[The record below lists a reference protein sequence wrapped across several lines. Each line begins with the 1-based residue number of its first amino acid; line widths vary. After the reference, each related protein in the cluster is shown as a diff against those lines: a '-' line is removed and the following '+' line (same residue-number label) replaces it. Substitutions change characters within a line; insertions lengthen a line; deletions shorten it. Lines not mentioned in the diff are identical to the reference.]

1 MFALFIRKSCIS
13 FYIFLVFL
21 FSCNKNYPVFAIA
34 YSNTLNTKNYLAY
47 VAKINARQPVK
58 IACEGTSL
66 TYGQNQPGVLPG
78 INGAGQQRALY
89 QYPSALQITLQSEG
103 INANVINRSFPGDR
117 TIEGLTRWRDST
129 VADVCILE
137 YGTNDAFNFGGY
149 PSGSL
154 TIPAFTDSLSKIVK
168 RRLEQGA
175 WVIITSPPDLNP
187 PNLILDNYKAA
198 ILAVAKNY
206 DLRVFDVEK
215 SVVTGSSDYFDG
227 VHLTALAYQKWGID
241 IAPLLNYPHIIFF

>member
-1 MFALFIRKSCIS
+1 MFALFIRKSYAS
-13 FYIFLVFL
+13 LYVFLIFLV
-21 FSCNKNYPVFAIA
+21 SCNKNHPVFAIA
-34 YSNTLNTKNYLAY
+34 YGETLNSKNYLAY
-47 VAKINARQPVK
+47 LTKINAWQPVK

-89 QYPSALQITLQSEG
+89 QYPSTLQITLHSEG
-103 INANVINRSFPGDR
+103 INANVINRGFPGDR

-129 VADVCILE
+129 VADVCIVE

-149 PSGSL
+149 PSGPL

-175 WVIITSPPDLNP
+175 WVIIASPTDLNP
-187 PNLILDNYKAA
+187 PNPMFNNYKAA
-198 ILAVAKNY
+198 ILAVAQNY
-206 DLRVFDVEK
+206 DLRIFDVEK
-215 SVVTGSSDYFDG
+215 SVITGNSDYFDG

-241 IAPLLNYPHIIFF
+241 IAPLLNYPRIMY